1 VRDHFCVKSADG
13 RFGVSVADQ
22 QMKWL
27 IEFCRRNYPMETGGI
42 LVGHYTADL
51 SLAVVTKVVSS
62 PEDSA
67 GSRSSFRRGVHGL
80 QKLLIRMWPNG
91 QYYLGEWHFHPDG
104 PACPSRVDDGQ
115 MVEVANSIGYRC
127 PEPLLLIV
135 AGKPPTEF
143 EIQTFVFVRGSTS
156 RVELR
161 RA

>member
-1 VRDHFCVKSADG
+1 MRDHFCVKSADG
-13 RFGVSVADQ
+13 RFGASVPAQ
-22 QMKWL
+22 QMQSL
-27 IEFCRRNYPMETGGI
+27 IEFCRRTYPIETGGI
-42 LVGHYTADL
+42 LVGNYTADL
-51 SLAVVTKVVSS
+51 TLAAVTKVVSS

-104 PACPSRVDDGQ
+104 AASPSRVDDGQ
-115 MVEVANSIGYRC
+115 MVEVANSLAYRC

-135 AGKPPTEF
+135 GGRPPAEF
-143 EIQTFVFVRGSTS
+143 EIRTFVFIRGSAC

-161 RA
+161 